1 MRENIINMIKSVF
14 DSSKE
19 DFKSNF
25 DSEMSDRVAERIAD
39 IHQIISKDILKSPN
53 ETQEPNPDL
62 E

>member
-1 MRENIINMIKSVF
+1 MIKSVF